1 MKQLYLCLLLFISLS
16 FLPESANA
24 QVSNENK
31 PGEATIEQLSIYPNP
46 ATGEKVYI
54 TTKTNQT
61 KRIEI
66 FNVLGKPVLSTSL
79 SGTELNISSLESG
92 IYILKIKEGKNSATR
107 KLVIR

>member
-31 PGEATIEQLSIYPNP
+31 PSEATIEQLSIYPNP

-54 TTKTNQT
+54 TTKTNQP
-61 KRIEI
+61 KKVEI